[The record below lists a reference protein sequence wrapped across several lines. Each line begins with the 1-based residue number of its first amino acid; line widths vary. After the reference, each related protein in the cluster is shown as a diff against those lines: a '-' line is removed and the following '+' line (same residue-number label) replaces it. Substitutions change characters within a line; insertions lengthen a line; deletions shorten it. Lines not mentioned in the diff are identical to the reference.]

1 MVRLNINLDGL
12 MKTNYSFASYDN
24 KGVIIY
30 ENGSVLTKL
39 PAIYY
44 SEKSPYNT
52 PYVAL
57 GKRIK
62 GVVCGE
68 QIQIEAV
75 LKKTTLGKK
84 RGRSIF
90 GGRRVVGRTAVLD
103 RTSNR
108 RILINNVSICELTEN
123 KYSWTISKQDRIR
136 AYGFY
141 FKKYELFA
149 QYKIERRYP
158 EESKCLK
165 EIQIFYGKTLVAV
178 SRKNDEGIFNLYI
191 RDRNNL
197 IKYLLFSVAIFDSED
212 VEYHHICGYHP
223 I

>member
-1 MVRLNINLDGL
+1 M
-12 MKTNYSFASYDN
+12 
-24 KGVIIY
+24 
-30 ENGSVLTKL
+30 
-39 PAIYY
+39 
-44 SEKSPYNT
+44 
-52 PYVAL
+52 
-57 GKRIK
+57 
-62 GVVCGE
+62 
-68 QIQIEAV
+68 
-75 LKKTTLGKK
+75 
-84 RGRSIF
+84 GRA
-90 GGRRVVGRTAVLD
+90 AVLD

-212 VEYHHICGYHP
+212 VEYHHISGYRP